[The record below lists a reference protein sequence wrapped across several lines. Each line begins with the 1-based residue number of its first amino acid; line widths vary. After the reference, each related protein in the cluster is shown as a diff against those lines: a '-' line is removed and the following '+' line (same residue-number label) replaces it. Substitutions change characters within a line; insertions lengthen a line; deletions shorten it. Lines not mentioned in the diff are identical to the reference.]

1 MKMTDIKPGDRI
13 KGFED
18 FGCIPANATRIVR
31 QDDAGRLFVAC
42 RQGHHLLDGQEDD
55 AGELVGLSRA
65 CRLAVAVDPTG
76 AWNACGGGTLKPE
89 DAMDFAVEVL
99 GDGEARYWLTAELPL
114 PEISEV
120 PAKVEPST

>member
-65 CRLAVAVDPTG
+65 PSPLIQLARGMPA
-76 AWNACGGGTLKPE
+76 AA
-89 DAMDFAVEVL
+89 
-99 GDGEARYWLTAELPL
+99 AR
-114 PEISEV
+114 
-120 PAKVEPST
+120 